1 MINWKVRLRNVNF
14 WLTAIPAALLAI
26 LLGWLVDL
34 LQKKVTPRGMRKE
47 GGK

>member
-1 MINWKVRLRNVNF
+1 MKEHFRRNAQQYRL
-14 WLTAIPAALLAI
+14 LALLAI